1 MPFNS
6 RRKKISQF
14 TKGTALNDSTFYS
27 TVQNGINKTFTQ
39 SQLIDD
45 FADVYGASLR
55 TYESESALIADDIA
69 IGEYAIVEENN
80 YSLYKITSD
89 AATAPNIGLTSGF
102 TATFESQFVTSVSD
116 YTGLRALK
124 PTGSIS
130 IMVGYRTSENDGGG
144 GQFRWDSSDLSTEVT
159 ADTQSGIYVAPNS
172 DATGTSGAWVRV
184 YEGAVNVRWFGP
196 GGTVSTDSA
205 AAQAAVD
212 TGSRMVF
219 FDPAINYLLNDITIQ
234 SNVTLFSSDEG
245 VTLFADTKIST
256 DHGDPVSKN
265 IFNAD
270 LETRITFKNLI
281 FDGSIS
287 TFRTSNVPFTEL
299 ESPVEITNSSFIVY
313 NNCRF
318 QNTLCQAATDGT
330 RNQNGKRGVIYNV
343 GVTNLL
349 IEHCE
354 IADSCYI
361 EGFINYD
368 CNNVTVQNNFTKQE
382 RSSFRISSPCVVT
395 GLNTE
400 NVLIS
405 DNTWIG
411 YGGSGINLVVRRNLK
426 VVNNFLNGRGP
437 DISNEASYTFTEQMR
452 DILVQGNTF
461 DFTDQSPAVSGYPN
475 GNVTTGI
482 NVSGDPTF
490 KFKDIRILDNAV
502 TSMQR
507 NILVE
512 ECENV
517 TVRGNTVINA
527 WGNTANY
534 GRNIAVNNCED
545 IEISDNRINGLTSSE
560 FGAGT
565 HNIFFG
571 GNTGTVKVLNNR
583 MFEVT
588 TYHIYV
594 DSDNER
600 VFIQENDFNHS
611 ATTPSRNVFSASDGC
626 TGLIHKNNIYPF
638 ISGTPNSVFFNSAF
652 SGGKFASFEYT
663 DILEIDDDEAYQL
676 ALPIDYMIF
685 EMGSDN
691 QNYVAIMNKDGG
703 SLITIFLSSNITKTT
718 GALNGTTGTDTEL
731 TLSVSSSSVYIE
743 NRTGATVHIKV
754 QIR

>member
-1 MPFNS
+1 
-6 RRKKISQF
+6 
-14 TKGTALNDSTFYS
+14 
-27 TVQNGINKTFTQ
+27 
-39 SQLIDD
+39 
-45 FADVYGASLR
+45 
-55 TYESESALIADDIA
+55 
-69 IGEYAIVEENN
+69 
-80 YSLYKITSD
+80 
-89 AATAPNIGLTSGF
+89 
-102 TATFESQFVTSVSD
+102 
-116 YTGLRALK
+116 
-124 PTGSIS
+124 
-130 IMVGYRTSENDGGG
+130 
-144 GQFRWDSSDLSTEVT
+144 
-159 ADTQSGIYVAPNS
+159 
-172 DATGTSGAWVRV
+172 
-184 YEGAVNVRWFGP
+184 
-196 GGTVSTDSA
+196 
-205 AAQAAVD
+205 
-212 TGSRMVF
+212 
-219 FDPAINYLLNDITIQ
+219 
-234 SNVTLFSSDEG
+234 
-245 VTLFADTKIST
+245 
-256 DHGDPVSKN
+256 
-265 IFNAD
+265 
-270 LETRITFKNLI
+270 
-281 FDGSIS
+281 
-287 TFRTSNVPFTEL
+287 
-299 ESPVEITNSSFIVY
+299 
-313 NNCRF
+313 
-318 QNTLCQAATDGT
+318 
-330 RNQNGKRGVIYNV
+330 
-343 GVTNLL
+343 
-349 IEHCE
+349 
-354 IADSCYI
+354 
-361 EGFINYD
+361 
-368 CNNVTVQNNFTKQE
+368 
-382 RSSFRISSPCVVT
+382 
-395 GLNTE
+395 
-400 NVLIS
+400 
-405 DNTWIG
+405 
-411 YGGSGINLVVRRNLK
+411 
-426 VVNNFLNGRGP
+426 
-437 DISNEASYTFTEQMR
+437 
-452 DILVQGNTF
+452 
-461 DFTDQSPAVSGYPN
+461 VSGYPN

-545 IEISDNRINGLTSSE
+545 IEISDNRVNGLTSSE

-611 ATTPSRNVFSASDGC
+611 ATTPSRNVFSESDGC